1 MCTLQRTSN
10 CVWNLLAPTL
20 LYLFLGGTSAGE
32 IWRILDATEIG
43 GVDHLVSIILSR
55 WCLPSWGRGTGVG
68 LPPRIKWESW
78 AIIVTIYH
86 TLNLARAKCSFIN
99 ITIEL
104 YTKYQCTK
112 MDIIMINS
120 DNLPSAER
128 VFVCGICAIKN
139 SQLYLRDK
147 ESREY
152 YYKNILLKGHGTARF
167 YITN

>member
-1 MCTLQRTSN
+1 
-10 CVWNLLAPTL
+10 
-20 LYLFLGGTSAGE
+20 
-32 IWRILDATEIG
+32 
-43 GVDHLVSIILSR
+43 
-55 WCLPSWGRGTGVG
+55 
-68 LPPRIKWESW
+68 
-78 AIIVTIYH
+78 
-86 TLNLARAKCSFIN
+86 
-99 ITIEL
+99 
-104 YTKYQCTK
+104 
-112 MDIIMINS
+112 MDIIKINS